1 MDKEV
6 HDRGLAMRRK
16 VLGEEYV
23 DRALKSADDFNRD
36 FQRIV
41 TQYCWGEAWGDDT
54 LSPRERSIL
63 NLGMIA
69 SLGRME
75 ELIHALDETADSP
88 ICRKARELVQ
98 IVLKM
103 HADALEHVLDS
114 IHDNALTGQQLID
127 RLAEDPL
134 ISNLLVLHGLH
145 PLDLE
150 TRVRHALESVK
161 PRLGLHGGDVDLIG
175 VTPDGV
181 VKLRLEGNCHG
192 CPSSRIT
199 LKSSIE
205 EAIYAAAP
213 DITALEVEGAIDR
226 ASVCIR
232 RRTALARH
240 TRHR

>member
-1 MDKEV
+1 MID
-6 HDRGLAMRRK
+6 
-16 VLGEEYV
+16 
-23 DRALKSADDFNRD
+23 SQ
-36 FQRIV
+36 FQR
-41 TQYCWGEAWGDDT
+41 Q
-54 LSPRERSIL
+54 
-63 NLGMIA
+63 
-69 SLGRME
+69 LGRME
-75 ELIHALDETADSP
+75 ELIHALDEAADSP
-88 ICRKARELVQ
+88 ICRQARELVQ

-114 IHDNALTGQQLID
+114 IHQNPLTGQQLID
-127 RLAEDPL
+127 CMADDPL

-150 TRVRHALESVK
+150 TRVRNALESVK
-161 PRLGLHGGDVDLIG
+161 PRLGLHGGDVDLID

-192 CPSSRIT
+192 CPSSQIT

-226 ASVCIR
+226 TSVPVGVVPKFAECPESIINPE
-232 RRTALARH
+232 TLSAGVKV
-240 TRHR
+240 